1 MPDRLSTGIDFG
13 TTNTVVAIARPGQ
26 KPRAIAFHDGGELS
40 DIYRSVLC
48 FEQLSASR
56 FDVEAHAGMQAI
68 RAYLNSAHETRFIQS
83 FKSHVASTAFDETRI
98 FGRGYKFED
107 LLAVFFRH
115 LIGDADGQFAERGGR
130 VVSGRPVAFVGSA
143 PDEVLAT
150 RRYDEAYRRV
160 GILEPAYVYEPVGAA
175 YYYAQRL
182 KSDALV
188 LVADFGGGT
197 SDFSLIRFE
206 RRDNRVAA
214 TPIGHAGLAVA
225 GDDFDY
231 RIIDAVVSPLL
242 GKGTLFKSIDKILP
256 IPQHY
261 HASFARWHQLAMLK
275 TPAHIRELERLERAS
290 LSPDKIA
297 KFLDVIRN
305 DWGFNIYRAV
315 SDTKVK
321 LSAAQRADFVLK
333 LGDIDIEREISR
345 ADFERWVAH
354 DIQRIEETVDDL
366 LDAEG
371 VRVDD
376 IDSVFLTGG
385 SSFIPAVRRI
395 FETRFGPERLAD
407 GENFQS
413 VAFGLALI
421 GLEDDLDPWL
431 AQERGGKQSPRAYAG
446 PLAKPGRRRI

>member
-1 MPDRLSTGIDFG
+1 VRNNL
-13 TTNTVVAIARPGQ
+13 
-26 KPRAIAFHDGGELS
+26 PRRGESS

-48 FEQLSASR
+48 FEQLSASHV
-56 FDVEAHAGMQAI
+56 DVEAYAGMHAI
-68 RAYLNSAHETRFIQS
+68 RAYLDSAHETRFIQS
-83 FKSHVASTAFDETRI
+83 FKSHIASTAFDETRI
-98 FGRGYKFED
+98 FGCGYKFED

-115 LIGDADGQFAERGGR
+115 LIGDADDRSPERVSR

-150 RRYDEAYRRV
+150 SRYEEAYRRV
-160 GILEPAYVYEPVGAA
+160 GIVDPAYVYEPVGAA

-206 RRDNRVAA
+206 RSANRMAA

-242 GKGTLFKSIDKILP
+242 GKGTLFRSIDKILP

-261 HASFARWHQLAMLK
+261 HTSFARWHQLAMLK
-275 TPAHIRELERLERAS
+275 TPAQIRELERLERAS
-290 LSPDKIA
+290 LSPDKIT

-315 SDTKVK
+315 ADTKLK
-321 LSAAQRADFVLK
+321 LSGAQHADFVLK
-333 LGDIDIEREISR
+333 LGDIDIERQIWR
-345 ADFERWVAH
+345 ADFERWIAS
-354 DIQRIEETVDDL
+354 DIQRIEKVVDDL
-366 LDAEG
+366 LDGEG
-371 VRVDD
+371 VRVQE
-376 IDSVFLTGG
+376 IDSVFLTGVARLCRRCAV
-385 SSFIPAVRRI
+385 SSRR
-395 FETRFGPERLAD
+395 
-407 GENFQS
+407 
-413 VAFGLALI
+413 GLAPN
-421 GLEDDLDPWL
+421 DLRK
-431 AQERGGKQSPRAYAG
+431 AKTSSRSRSASP
-446 PLAKPGRRRI
+446 

>member
-1 MPDRLSTGIDFG
+1 MMARDISIGIDFG
-13 TTNTVVAIARPGQ
+13 TTNTVVAMARPGE
-26 KPRAIAFHDGGELS
+26 KPRAIVFGDGGELS

-56 FDVEAHAGMQAI
+56 FDVEARAGMQAI
-68 RAYLNSAHETRFIQS
+68 RAYLNSAHEIRFIQS

-115 LIGDADGQFAERGGR
+115 LIGDADGQFAERDGR

-150 RRYDEAYRRV
+150 RRFDEAYRRI
-160 GILEPAYVYEPVGAA
+160 GILDPAYVYEPVGAA
-175 YYYAQRL
+175 FYYAQRL

-206 RRDNRVAA
+206 RRGNRVAA
-214 TPIGHAGLAVA
+214 TPIGHAGIAVA

-231 RIIDAVVSPLL
+231 RIIDAVVSPSL

-261 HASFARWHQLAMLK
+261 HTSFARWHQLAMLK
-275 TPAHIRELERLERAS
+275 TPAHIRELEDLARAS
-290 LSPDKIA
+290 LSPEKIA

-315 SDTKVK
+315 SDTKAT

-333 LGDIDIEREISR
+333 LGDIHIEREISR
-345 ADFERWVAH
+345 ADFERWIAH
-354 DIQRIEETVDDL
+354 DIERIEKTVDDL
-366 LDAEG
+366 LEAQG
-371 VRVDD
+371 LRVDD

-395 FETRFGPERLAD
+395 FETRFGTDRLAD

-421 GLEDDLDPWL
+421 GVEDNLDPWL
-431 AQERGGKQSPRAYAG
+431 ARPPRSHAA
-446 PLAKPGRRRI
+446 

>member
-1 MPDRLSTGIDFG
+1 MMARDISIGIDFG
-13 TTNTVVAIARPGQ
+13 TTNTVVAMARPGE
-26 KPRAIAFHDGGELS
+26 KPRAIVFGDGGELS

-56 FDVEAHAGMQAI
+56 FDVEARAGMQAI
-68 RAYLNSAHETRFIQS
+68 RAYLNSAHEIRFIQS

-115 LIGDADGQFAERGGR
+115 LIGDADGQFAERDGR

-150 RRYDEAYRRV
+150 RRFDEAYRRI
-160 GILEPAYVYEPVGAA
+160 GILDPAYVYEPVGAA
-175 YYYAQRL
+175 FYYAQRL

-206 RRDNRVAA
+206 RRGNRVAA
-214 TPIGHAGLAVA
+214 TPIGHAGIAVA

-231 RIIDAVVSPLL
+231 RIIDAVVSPWL

-261 HASFARWHQLAMLK
+261 HTSFARWHQLAMLK
-275 TPAHIRELERLERAS
+275 TPAHIRELEDLARAS
-290 LSPDKIA
+290 LSPEKIA

-315 SDTKVK
+315 SDTKAT

-333 LGDIDIEREISR
+333 LGDIHIEREISR
-345 ADFERWVAH
+345 ADFERWIAH
-354 DIQRIEETVDDL
+354 DIERIEKTVDDL
-366 LDAEG
+366 LEAQG
-371 VRVDD
+371 LRVDD

-395 FETRFGPERLAD
+395 FETRFGTDRLAD

-421 GLEDDLDPWL
+421 GVEDNLDPWL
-431 AQERGGKQSPRAYAG
+431 ARPPRSHAA
-446 PLAKPGRRRI
+446 